1 MRFAHAAK
9 AGGEAGGRREG
20 IAGSL
25 RPSAGV
31 V

>member
-1 MRFAHAAK
+1 MRFAHSAK

-25 RPSAGV
+25 SASSGV